1 MSSCFISLL
10 WSQLLFLASWNRSN
24 CDSGCRSA
32 VPLHLFSLTPLLYH
46 SRDIKLVLF
55 YSPDISYFLQYRLRS
70 YVFFGLS
77 VEDGN
82 PQSQLVLNNC
92 IPSKSSTHNTLF
104 EVQYLDK
111 KRSPKIILKRPS
123 KRRRQGTGEQECT
136 NPVLFLSNQCRL
148 QR

>member
-1 MSSCFISLL
+1 M
-10 WSQLLFLASWNRSN
+10 LA
-24 CDSGCRSA
+24 G
-32 VPLHLFSLTPLLYH
+32 VTTFSLMMDAIADPLFRVIPTFRNRWLQLQI
-46 SRDIKLVLF
+46 R
-55 YSPDISYFLQYRLRS
+55 FLMHQSFKYRLRS